1 VNSERISSGLAV
13 PLWISKASQPLWM
26 LTLWAVV
33 WTVVWAVCYAI
44 ASALK
49 AAIQIAGG

>member
-1 VNSERISSGLAV
+1 VNNERVSSELAI
-13 PLWISKASQPLWM
+13 PLWISKAFQRLWM
-26 LTLWAVV
+26 LTLLAVV

-49 AAIQIAGG
+49 AAVQIAGG